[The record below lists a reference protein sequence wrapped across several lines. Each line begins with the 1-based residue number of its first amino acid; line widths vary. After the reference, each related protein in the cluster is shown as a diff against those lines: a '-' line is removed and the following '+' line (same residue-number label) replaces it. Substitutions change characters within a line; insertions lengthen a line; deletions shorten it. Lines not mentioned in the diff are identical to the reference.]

1 MGCRRMMTDD
11 PRVAIRRKSDGLYLA
26 KGGGH
31 PGFFAEKPDL
41 LKSRAK
47 AEMKI
52 RIDMG
57 RDLDEFE
64 IVPASEVECEQ
75 LTGKVYG

>member
-1 MGCRRMMTDD
+1 VTGD

-31 PGFFAEKPDL
+31 LGFFAEKPDL
-41 LKSRAK
+41 LKSQAD

-64 IVPASEVECEQ
+64 IVSAREVR
-75 LTGKVYG
+75 K